1 MTADQ
6 LRSAYEQLC
15 ADLSAGNEHL
25 SAVLVAETAITLT
38 VTLMRQGLD
47 NGPTELTE
55 TVESL
60 ARRIATLRQ
69 AGDLIEDYDGQWC
82 STTAGARL
90 EFFHQVATR
99 FLAWHRGSSD
109 AVTVEWL
116 ITLLADPAPRS
127 PLPAP
132 SYGPDNPRFVW
143 VVGAIREQF
152 PDIPEH
158 AGGLSGDVHLWDRQ
172 HGRTVALLTAGYA
185 QAMALETTR
194 QPGDAPFTALADWL
208 NGLTPE
214 ELASENLPA

>member
-99 FLAWHRGSSD
+99 FLAWHRGSSE

-116 ITLLADPAPRS
+116 ITLLAHPAPGS

-132 SYGPDNPRFVW
+132 SYGPDNPRFVL
-143 VVGAIREQF
+143 VVGAVREQF
-152 PDIPEH
+152 PDIPEDCDGH
-158 AGGLSGDVHLWDRQ
+158 ETCIWDRK
-172 HGRTVALLTAGYA
+172 HGRWVAALHHDYQQLLC
-185 QAMALETTR
+185 LETTR
-194 QPGDAPFTALADWL
+194 LNDSPFSTLADWL
-208 NGLTPE
+208 NDLTPE
-214 ELASENLPA
+214 TLASENLPA